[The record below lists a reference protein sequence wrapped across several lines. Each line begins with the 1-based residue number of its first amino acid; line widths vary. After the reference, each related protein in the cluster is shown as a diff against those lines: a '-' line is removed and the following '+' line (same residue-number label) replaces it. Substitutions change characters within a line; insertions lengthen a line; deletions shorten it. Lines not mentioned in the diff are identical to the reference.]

1 MYYVRELIFFCW
13 RLLLILQNGTVDP
26 VIANDWY
33 WEDIDK
39 TDARDLLSNGAV
51 LNFCAAPEP
60 V

>member
-1 MYYVRELIFFCW
+1 M
-13 RLLLILQNGTVDP
+13 ILQNGTVDP